1 VPHARE
7 THFAPVNVDALPKAT
22 QEVITSKY
30 ESLVKELEPLRQ
42 RWIEKYSTMFGP
54 PPVELPPLREVNH
67 SIRLIDPD
75 AQYSSRPPRCAK
87 SLFPLL
93 REKTER
99 YVKAGWWKQAHGRNA
114 IPLLCI
120 PKISKE
126 LKLRT
131 VIDARERNANTVIDA
146 TPLPNQ
152 DMIREDVAAH
162 TYVSVIDMTDAY
174 EQMRIVPEDVPKTL
188 FASPLGTYVSNTLQQ
203 GDCNGPSS
211 WQRLMTFVFRER
223 IGVSVWVYLDDI
235 YVFSNTI
242 EEHEDALKY
251 VLGCLKKERLY
262 ISKHKFQP
270 YAVRFNC
277 LGHYRDENGLQ
288 ASSDKLDLI
297 RRWPTP
303 ATYHDVQRFLGIIEY
318 ISRFLPNVSAY
329 STPLSGMCSNGL
341 PFVWRA
347 LHDKCFE
354 SIKAIASRKLSL
366 QPIDRTNQAHVWVVC
381 DACPSGCGAYYGQ
394 GDDWQTMRP
403 SGFMSKK
410 FTDAQRSYF
419 TYEHETLGVIEALKK
434 WDDALLGLPEI
445 RVVTDHEALRTFM
458 QKSHTGPRQIRW
470 SQWLTRFRLK
480 FIHIP
485 GTQNRSA
492 DALSRIFENPNSH
505 ANLEDLSTVDILLD
519 MDGDDLTEQRMEE
532 GRKYHLAPMHAEPK
546 QHEATHASRPP
557 RIPEANNLTV
567 ATSATKTAPLP
578 FTWKPEIGGESRPDL
593 ERLCRKAYATDKLF
607 GKIIQHPKNHKAFEL
622 KDGLLHLKVDSE
634 TRALCVP
641 HAEVRG
647 RSLRE
652 LVLDQIHRTVGHMGP
667 RITKNYARR
676 YFWWPTLT
684 HDIKLFCES
693 CATCQATKSSNL
705 RPQGLLHSLPIP
717 VSPWT
722 SIGMD
727 FVGPFPQVDTYDY
740 IWVVLCRLTSLVH
753 IIPIHTT
760 NTAAQLAP
768 IFLSNIVRLHGLPD
782 TIVSDRDP
790 KFTSQFW
797 TETHRLLGVKLARS
811 TAFHPQTDGASER
824 MIRKVSQVLRTV
836 VKPDQLDW
844 PKHLPM
850 VEFAL
855 NSSVNVS
862 TGYAPFEL
870 TYGYLPRTIQS
881 IGKSEFAGVQEFAD
895 SARDMVSQAHDAIIE
910 SRVEQTHYANVKRRQ
925 DEPTLK
931 VGRKAYLSTE
941 NLNLPKA
948 RARKLM
954 PKFIG
959 PYEIIAGN
967 KETSSYTLA
976 LPEELLKRRIHPT
989 FHAKLLRPAVLNDDV
1004 RFPNREATFFY
1015 DFGDDPER
1023 EWVVD
1028 SIVNHQFTGNT
1039 IQFDVLW
1046 DTGETTREPLSN
1058 CKDLQALDRYL
1069 ELHGCANWR
1078 KLPRKGNRDARD
1090 VT

>member
-1 VPHARE
+1 MGAAHLALANIEVP
-7 THFAPVNVDALPKAT
+7 PKPIPGAT
-22 QEVITSKY
+22 KLRYDKLNE
-30 ESLVKELEPLRQ
+30 ELEPLRQ
-42 RWIEKYSTMFGP
+42 KWIEEFSTMFGP
-54 PPVELPPLREVNH
+54 PPAELPPLREVNH
-67 SIRLIDPD
+67 TIPLIDPN
-75 AQYSSRPPRCAK
+75 AQYSSRPPRCAR

-99 YVKAGWWKQAHGRNA
+99 YVKAGWWKPAHGKNA

-120 PKISKE
+120 PKAGAE

-131 VIDARERNANTVIDA
+131 VIDARERNANTVIDS

-152 DMIREDVAAH
+152 DMIREDVASH

-174 EQMRIVPEDVPKTL
+174 EQMRIIPEDVQKTL
-188 FASPLGTYVSNTLQQ
+188 FSSPLGTYVSNTLQQ

-235 YVFSNTI
+235 YVFTTTL
-242 EEHEDALKY
+242 EEHEEVLAY
-251 VLGCLKKERLY
+251 VLECLKKEHLF
-262 ISKHKFQP
+262 ISKNKFKP
-270 YAVRFNC
+270 YAIRFNC

-288 ASSDKLDLI
+288 ASGDKLDLI
-297 RRWPTP
+297 RKWPTP
-303 ATYHDVQRFLGIIEY
+303 ATYHDVQRFLGLIEY

-329 STPLSGMCSNGL
+329 TTPLSGMCSNGL

-354 SIKAIASRKLSL
+354 TIKAIASRKLSL
-366 QPIDRTNQAHVWVVC
+366 QPIDRTSPAPVWVVC

-394 GDDWQTMRP
+394 GDDWKTMKP

-434 WDDALLGLPEI
+434 WDDALLGLQEI
-445 RVVTDHEALRTFM
+445 RVVTDHEALTTFM
-458 QKSHTGPRQIRW
+458 QKSHSGPRQIRW
-470 SQWLTRFRLK
+470 SQWLTRFRLN
-480 FIHIP
+480 FIHVP

-492 DALSRIFENPNSH
+492 DALSRIYENPNSKP
-505 ANLEDLSTVDILLD
+505 NLDDLSTVDILLD
-519 MDGDDLTEQRMEE
+519 TEGDDLTEQRIVEQ
-532 GRKYHLAPMHAEPK
+532 RKYNLAVMHAAKERRNTTRHLPLSHPSK
-546 QHEATHASRPP
+546 PTEAH
-557 RIPEANNLTV
+557 NLTV
-567 ATSATKTAPLP
+567 ATSAMDAAPLP
-578 FTWKPEIGGESRPDL
+578 FVWKPEAGSESRPNL
-593 ERLCRKAYATDKLF
+593 EQLCRKAYATDRVF
-607 GKIIQHPKNHKAFEL
+607 GKILQNPAEHKTFKL
-622 KDGLLHLKVDSE
+622 KDGLIYLTVTVD
-634 TRALCVP
+634 TRALCIP

-652 LVLDQIHRTVGHMGP
+652 LVIDQIHRTVGHMGP
-667 RITKNYARR
+667 RITTNYARR
-676 YFWWPTLT
+676 YFWWSTLAR
-684 HDIKLFCES
+684 DIKLFCDS
-693 CATCQATKSSNL
+693 CSTCQATKTSNL

-717 VSPWT
+717 VAPWT

-727 FVGPFPQVDTYDY
+727 FVGPFPEVDTYDY

-753 IIPIHTT
+753 IIPIRTT

-797 TETHRLLGVKLARS
+797 TETHRLLGIKLARS

-855 NSSVNVS
+855 NSSVS
-862 TGYAPFEL
+862 IATGYAPFEL

-881 IGKSEFAGVQEFAD
+881 IGTSEFAGVQEFAD
-895 SARDMVSQAHDAIIE
+895 NARDMILQAHDAIIE
-910 SRVEQTHYANVKRRQ
+910 SRVEQTHYANARRRR
-925 DEPTLK
+925 DDNALK
-931 VGRKAYLSTE
+931 VGKEAYLSTE

-954 PKFIG
+954 PKYIG
-959 PYEIIAGN
+959 PYEIIASS

-976 LPEELLKRRIHPT
+976 LPDELLKRRIHPT
-989 FHAKLLRPAVLNDDV
+989 FHAKLLRPAIPNDDE

-1023 EWVVD
+1023 EWAVD
-1028 SIVNHQFTGNT
+1028 SIVNHKFTGNT
-1039 IQFDVLW
+1039 ITFDVLW

-1058 CKDLQALDRYL
+1058 CKELEALDRYL

-1078 KLPRKGNRDARD
+1078 TLPR
-1090 VT
+1090 T